1 MIGQHVHFFYLFSE
15 GGVAKPTDSSYYR
28 EFGVQH
34 NQKKRFS
41 VEKAVVDWN
50 AEFNW
55 AKVNIKTHFLL
66 PSCMCVCVFHLG
78 ERNHRLRLDNLRSSS
93 LVQDINITAEVRVR
107 SSSGRQWTNFTKSA
121 GNELFRKLIVQ
132 LIQFSFSCL
141 SHFRS
146 LFVADFVLYLAF
158 SKYVLLDQFVWNE
171 SFRPTK

>member
-55 AKVNIKTHFLL
+55 AKVNIKTHSLL

-78 ERNHRLRLDNLRSSS
+78 ERNHRLLLDNLRSSS

-107 SSSGRQWTNFTKSA
+107 SSSGRQ
-121 GNELFRKLIVQ
+121 
-132 LIQFSFSCL
+132 
-141 SHFRS
+141 
-146 LFVADFVLYLAF
+146 
-158 SKYVLLDQFVWNE
+158 
-171 SFRPTK
+171 

>member
-93 LVQDINITAEVRVR
+93 LVQDINITAEV
-107 SSSGRQWTNFTKSA
+107 KSEIIKWQA
-121 GNELFRKLIVQ
+121 MN
-132 LIQFSFSCL
+132 
-141 SHFRS
+141 
-146 LFVADFVLYLAF
+146 
-158 SKYVLLDQFVWNE
+158 
-171 SFRPTK
+171 